1 MSVINTSIFE
11 TTFFQ
16 SEIKAVLRGKLQK
29 EKLLN
34 VAFKAI
40 PIIKVI
46 AVGLTI
52 CLDHHVTGTDF
63 SAPVS

>member
-1 MSVINTSIFE
+1 ME
-11 TTFFQ
+11 
-16 SEIKAVLRGKLQK
+16 AVLRGKLQK

-34 VAFKAI
+34 VSFKAI

-52 CLDHHVTGTDF
+52 CLDYHLIGTDF